1 MKKTLIRTLML
12 LTTLMVLSCKEENP
26 DDIIL
31 NYKDQ
36 ELKGISEKTAMDMA
50 NGYREI
56 HLPVIN
62 SNLDLDDTRSMWY
75 DLESFKNLIWQM
87 EMAAKKVY
95 KDRDKPALGIR
106 VYYGTF
112 PQNIEEYDDLAG
124 LGPEYARTHGLMFV
138 PTFDDEGINKN
149 FNPIQNQKDFD
160 ANPKKNA
167 FEAAKMIFKVPNPTL
182 ILSDT
187 AQISDEKRQ
196 EPEASSA
203 YHYILDHGI
212 KCPDACPGGE

>member
-62 SNLDLDDTRSMWY
+62 RNLDLDDTRSMWY

-87 EMAAKKVY
+87 EIAAKKVY
-95 KDRDKPALGIR
+95 KDGDKPALGIR

-112 PQNIEEYDDLAG
+112 PKNIEEYDDLAG
-124 LGPEYARTHGLMFV
+124 LGPDYARTHGLMFV

-160 ANPKKNA
+160 TNPKKNA
-167 FEAAKMIFKVPNPTL
+167 FEPAKMVFKVPNPTL

-187 AQISDEKRQ
+187 AQISNEKM
-196 EPEASSA
+196 EVSSA

>member
-50 NGYREI
+50 NGYREL

-62 SNLDLDDTRSMWY
+62 RNLDLDDTRSMWY

-87 EMAAKKVY
+87 EIAAKKVY
-95 KDRDKPALGIR
+95 KDGDKPALGIR

-160 ANPKKNA
+160 ADPNKKA
-167 FEAAKMIFKVPNPTL
+167 FEPAKMVFKLPSSN
-182 ILSDT
+182 IIQSDT
-187 AQISDEKRQ
+187 LQRSNLRMN
-196 EPEASSA
+196 EARESSQ
-203 YHYILDHGI
+203 YYYILDHGI
-212 KCPDACPGGE
+212 KCPEACPGGE